1 MIQIE
6 FNKHFAKQLK
16 KAMNRTGIS
25 SRELARRLN
34 ISPSTVSRWLTD
46 GQYTIL
52 AVHLFNLCDIFQV
65 DPMWFTKD
73 AD

>member
-1 MIQIE
+1 MIQAE

-52 AVHLFNLCDIFQV
+52 AVHLFNLCDIFSV
-65 DPMWFTKD
+65 SPMWFTKD